1 MMNPMPKLTQVLSLL
16 YQKENQRNHI
26 SLVQPTVKSAAL
38 VNRTVNNILET
49 TRMLLVRVMLRG
61 MIARKVTI
69 EGIIWNVPTVMV
81 PIILGI
87 DVII

>member
-16 YQKENQRNHI
+16 YQKKNQRNHI
-26 SLVQPTVKSAAL
+26 SLVQPTVKSAAF